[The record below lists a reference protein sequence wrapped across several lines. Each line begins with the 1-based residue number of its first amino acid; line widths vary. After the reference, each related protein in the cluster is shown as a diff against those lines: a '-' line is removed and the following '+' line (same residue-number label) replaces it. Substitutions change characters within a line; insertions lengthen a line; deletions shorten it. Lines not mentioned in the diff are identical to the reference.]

1 MMLTHTNK
9 AFRYGA
15 IAALSLASVFA
26 SSAVAMAS
34 PVANATAKADL
45 VVQGTVTVLT
55 PSTGTP
61 TSLTIQPHN
70 PNAPT
75 ENILL
80 SATTIYKQAGANVTV
95 AALALG
101 EPVQIALTGS
111 PATAQILR
119 ILSPEPIFVGGTV
132 TALSPS
138 TGTPTSVTIQP
149 RDLKKPTVN
158 IDLGT
163 STLYY
168 LGGKITPV
176 TSLMVGSQVELEAT
190 GNPAT
195 ATVVEIAVPKPVV
208 IDGTVTALSPSTG
221 TPTSVTI
228 LPYFNHAVALSVDLG
243 SSTVYRQ
250 SGAVVTVAD
259 LLVGSKV
266 EVVASGNPQTATIV
280 RIAVPKPVVID
291 GTVTALSPTT
301 GTPTSVTILP
311 YSHHAVALSVDL
323 GSSTVYRQSGAV
335 VTVADLLV
343 GSKVEVVASGNPL
356 TASTVRI
363 AVPKPVIIEGM
374 VTELNP
380 SSGTPT
386 SVTIEP
392 GHFKAPVTVEL
403 GSSTVYYQLK
413 AVTTVAALLVGSY
426 VDVSASGNPLVAS
439 AVHISA
445 PLADITIGSV
455 ISVTNAQLIVQP
467 ETAGSLPVTFA
478 LTDTTT
484 YFAGRKISTIAEIN
498 VGDVVRVAAAPS
510 ASLTA
515 VFVTVRNMVI
525 VGRVTSVVGDVISV
539 TGFYG
544 SPLTIDVTSS
554 TVYRSWGRNS
564 SLRSVRIGDLVVG
577 LGPAISGV
585 TNSVTATNVW
595 IGTRDNSIYHYAW
608 VQHQDHGRRNHR

>member
-1 MMLTHTNK
+1 MLTHTNK

-119 ILSPEPIFVGGTV
+119 ILSPEPIFVG
-132 TALSPS
+132 
-138 TGTPTSVTIQP
+138 
-149 RDLKKPTVN
+149 
-158 IDLGT
+158 
-163 STLYY
+163 
-168 LGGKITPV
+168 
-176 TSLMVGSQVELEAT
+176 
-190 GNPAT
+190 
-195 ATVVEIAVPKPVV
+195 
-208 IDGTVTALSPSTG
+208 GTVTALSPSTG

-363 AVPKPVIIEGM
+363 AVPKLVIIEGM

>member
-111 PATAQILR
+111 PATAQVLR

-132 TALSPS
+132 TALTPS
-138 TGTPTSVTIQP
+138 TGTPTSLTIQP

-163 STLYY
+163 NTLYY
-168 LGGKITPV
+168 LGGRITPV
-176 TSLMVGSQVELEAT
+176 TSLVVGSQVELEAT

-208 IDGTVTALSPSTG
+208 IDGTVTALTPS
-221 TPTSVTI
+221 
-228 LPYFNHAVALSVDLG
+228 
-243 SSTVYRQ
+243 
-250 SGAVVTVAD
+250 
-259 LLVGSKV
+259 
-266 EVVASGNPQTATIV
+266 
-280 RIAVPKPVVID
+280 
-291 GTVTALSPTT
+291 T

-363 AVPKPVIIEGM
+363 AVPKSVVVEGM

-426 VDVSASGNPLVAS
+426 VDLSASGNPLVAS

-455 ISVTNAQLIVQP
+455 TSVTNTQLIVQP

-478 LTDTTT
+478 LTNTTT

-498 VGDVVRVAAAPS
+498 VGDVVRVAAAPA

-525 VGRVTSVVGDVISV
+525 VGRVTSVVGNVISV

-554 TVYRSWGRNS
+554 TVYRLWGRTS
-564 SLRSVRIGDLVVG
+564 SLSSVRIGDLIVG
-577 LGPAISGV
+577 LGPAMSGV

-595 IGTRDNSIYHYAW
+595 IGTRDNSIYHFAW
-608 VQHQDHGRRNHR
+608 VQHQDHGKRDHR